1 MIYSRIDR
9 AAESTAGLL
18 AILLAILLMFLIFYD
33 FGRTNYL
40 KIYRTDRRQIFK
52 VVWLSMTNLKLV
64 FRSPK
69 GRFHGNQFLLFSIA
83 GGQWRS
89 RVG

>member
-9 AAESTAGLL
+9 AAESTAG
-18 AILLAILLMFLIFYD
+18 LLAILLMFLIFYD

-40 KIYRTDRRQIFK
+40 KIYRTDLRQIFK

>member
-1 MIYSRIDR
+1 LIV
-9 AAESTAGLL
+9 LL
-18 AILLAILLMFLIFYD
+18 KALQACWLYCSCFLFFYD
-33 FGRTNYL
+33 FGQTNYL
-40 KIYRTDRRQIFK
+40 KIYRADPRQIFK
-52 VVWLSMTNLKLV
+52 VVWLSTTNLKLV